1 MKTRVPQF
9 SGPILLTALS
19 VGLASIAAFAD
30 TSPID
35 FPGVLHPNWENSSVA
50 TFDFT
55 KKGDLRASKL
65 DTEMYSLNPS
75 GEITGSELLAIV
87 QPMSYPDFQK
97 VQLAQK
103 PAALVSVDDYRSY
116 LGELLGEAIPV
127 LSLNRII
134 DNEAMKRKL
143 TFDVSDLRVGY
154 IFSAVLAQNAIS
166 SGKIKSTDD
175 STRLSY
181 LQLYGWLKD
190 VVGANPVTLHMD
202 WRFCDGGLHIACD
215 SLEVDRLTFPDVK
228 LSFASLPA
236 TWQEFSDQIRAQ
248 LEPVQTNLVR
258 QKVWKQLV
266 QEKNPTLG
274 NALLFPGTTLELD
287 RLYDAVKDQVFTTV
301 KMHALTDQIKISGI
315 RAKDFKNA
323 LNGKIAEQEALESQD
338 LKLTPDQITALRKA
352 IPEKVLN
359 GVLADF
365 STDVAKGNLKVD
377 FSIGALSH
385 DSSEDL
391 PTDDSIGSQ
400 QLRTAFNPLFLSAAV
415 FPWFQ
420 VVDGDGFR
428 TMFLREMITD
438 QTSYLSRQDVRV
450 TTYLEQKIKM
460 KEQLSSYRDVAY
472 KLFEENPIEVSA
484 DFCAEIPWPC
494 VYPDSK
500 GMANALFPEKLFP
513 GQSLGNESLSGQP
526 IQSTLLRPTSL
537 EKVLD
542 ISGEIFQ
549 LAFQISDAKR

>member
-1 MKTRVPQF
+1 MKTRALQIA
-9 SGPILLTALS
+9 GQILAAAS
-19 VGLASIAAFAD
+19 IGLASIAAFAD
-30 TSPID
+30 TTPID
-35 FPGVLHPNWENSSVA
+35 FPGVLHPSWEKTSVA

-55 KKGDLRASKL
+55 KKGDLRVSKL
-65 DTEMYSLNPS
+65 DTEMYALNPN
-75 GEITGSELLAIV
+75 GEITGDELLAIV
-87 QPMSYPDFQK
+87 QPMSYADFQK
-97 VQLAQK
+97 VQQAQK
-103 PAALVSVDDYRSY
+103 PDVAVSIDDYRTY
-116 LGELLGEAIPV
+116 LGELLSEAIPV

-134 DNEAMKRKL
+134 DNEAMKRRL

-181 LQLYGWLKD
+181 LQLYGWFKD
-190 VVGANPVTLHMD
+190 VVGANPVTLNMD

-215 SLEVDRLTFPDVK
+215 SLDVDRLTFPSVK
-228 LSFASLPA
+228 LSFTSLPA

-248 LEPVQTNLVR
+248 LQPIQINLVR

-266 QEKNPTLG
+266 QEKNPALG

-301 KMHALTDQIKISGI
+301 QARALTDQIKISGI
-315 RAKDFKNA
+315 RAKNFKNA
-323 LNGKIAEQEALESQD
+323 FNKKIAEQEALESQD
-338 LKLTPDQITALRKA
+338 LTLTPDQTTALRKT
-352 IPEKVLN
+352 IPEKILN
-359 GVLADF
+359 AVLADF
-365 STDVAKGNLKVD
+365 SSDVAQGNLKVD
-377 FSIGALSH
+377 FSIGTLSH
-385 DSSEDL
+385 DSGEDL
-391 PTDDSIGSQ
+391 PKDDSINSQ
-400 QLRTAFNPLFLSAAV
+400 QLRIAFNSLFPSAAV

-420 VVDGDGFR
+420 VIEGDGFR
-428 TMFLREMITD
+428 TMFLREMIMD
-438 QTSYLSRQDVRV
+438 KTSYLSRQDVRV

-472 KLFEENPIEVSA
+472 KLFEENPIELSA
-484 DFCAEIPWPC
+484 DFCSEIPWPC

-500 GMANALFPEKLFP
+500 GMASALFPEKLFP
-513 GQSLGNESLSGQP
+513 GQSLGSESLSGQP

-537 EKVLD
+537 DKVLD

-549 LAFQISDAKR
+549 LAFSISDAKR